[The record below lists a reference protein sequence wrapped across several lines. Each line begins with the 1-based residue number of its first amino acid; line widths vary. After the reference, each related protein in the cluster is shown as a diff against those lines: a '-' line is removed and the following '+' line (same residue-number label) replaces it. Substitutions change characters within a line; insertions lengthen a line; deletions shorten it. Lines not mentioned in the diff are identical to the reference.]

1 MPKIKNI
8 NSRQIIDSRGNPT
21 IEVDVHL
28 KDGSF
33 GRAAVPSGASTGSRE
48 ALEMRDNE
56 EFYLGKSVYKAIKNI
71 DNIIFPALLN
81 LNVQDYRN
89 IDKVLIDLDG
99 TLNKSNLGANAIL
112 GVSLACAYAASNYQK
127 KSFYEFI
134 AEDNKISMPSPMM
147 NIINGGSHA
156 DNNIDF
162 QEFMIFP
169 LGFESF
175 SQALQ
180 AGVEIFHN
188 LKNILKNKGLNT
200 AVGDEGGFAPNL
212 DSNEQALEFIIQSI
226 ELAGYKPG
234 VEVFVA
240 LDIASSEF
248 YNKTDSLYVLK
259 SEDKKL
265 NSKELI
271 DYYRDLIRKYPIL
284 SIEDGL
290 DENDWLGWI
299 EFNKKLGSSIQIV
312 GDDLTVTN
320 PLILKKAIDKKAINS
335 ILIKLNQIG
344 TLTETL
350 QAIDLAKQNQ
360 LSTIISHR
368 SGETEDTIIADL
380 AVGTNAMQI
389 KTGSLSRTDRTA
401 KYNQLLRIEEKI
413 NNKVN
418 YSGKEI
424 LKLITND

>member
-112 GVSLACAYAASNYQK
+112 GVSLACACAASNYQK

-180 AGVEIFHN
+180 AGAEIFHN

-234 VEVFVA
+234 EEVFVA

-248 YNKTDSLYVLK
+248 YNKTDNLYVLK

-350 QAIDLAKQNQ
+350 QAINLAKQNQ

-413 NNKVN
+413 NNEVY

-424 LKLITND
+424 LKSITND